1 MEVLLA
7 VVLFAAAVA
16 IVTAAFNSSL
26 ESLDRQKRSAQ
37 ALNMAAS
44 VIAEVQLGLRPSVS
58 DGARPFEAPWQDW
71 TWETTVTPT
80 ATATGGLT
88 GLSML
93 EVVIRYQNPSIVQ
106 RLAQVIKPQA
116 TAATN
121 SVVATLGN

>member
-58 DGARPFEAPWQDW
+58 DGARPFETPWQDW
-71 TWETTVTPT
+71 TWETSVTPT
-80 ATATGGLT
+80 ATTTGGLT

-93 EVVIRYQNPSIVQ
+93 EVIIRHQNPAIVQ
-106 RLAQVIKPQA
+106 RLAQVMKPQA

-121 SVVATLGN
+121 AVVATFGN